1 MSRAGGEGQMCFRR
15 LTGGPTI
22 LRFFYFWGKYWN
34 FPSWSRLTLEMR
46 TMRKNWT
53 GLHKKTLTR
62 FFFLIMYF
70 HHRNVTKTC
79 WLSPSLTHSL
89 SPCWS
94 LAATAGDAFRLWK
107 AVQRLISAWVRS
119 PEARRGP
126 VHHRQRQWTL
136 LRADSI
142 SLARTCGMPAFY
154 WAASVRRNTTVVE
167 TCRGIWELSTRAST
181 RA

>member
-34 FPSWSRLTLEMR
+34 VSSWSRLTLEMR

-53 GLHKKTLTR
+53 GLHNKTWTR
-62 FFFLIMYF
+62 FFFYYVLPPSKRDKNLLTLTIS
-70 HHRNVTKTC
+70 H
-79 WLSPSLTHSL
+79 SLTLPILKPGSNSRRCL
-89 SPCWS
+89 QA
-94 LAATAGDAFRLWK
+94 LEK

-126 VHHRQRQWTL
+126 VHHRQRQWTP

-181 RA
+181 WA